1 MKNDRPS
8 VQNVCVRAHVPAHK
22 FILTNS
28 FLVSVSF
35 LQSATSPFFCFK
47 YLVNAVLNKWNM
59 YTQTH
64 TQWRTHTLAHSHM
77 VTHAHTH
84 MVSHTDAHT
93 HTHTHTHTLSHTH
106 SHMVTHTHTLT
117 WSRTHRAAHI
127 PTFPTSSHSNSNQQL
142 SQAAVSATP
151 HKWRQMLSG
160 WPNGPKK
167 QDIHGYAD
175 DDDHCS
181 YPLSPRSIWWQR
193 TLPKVSEHFVTCTQ
207 PRHAFQR

>member
-59 YTQTH
+59 YRQTH

-93 HTHTHTHTLSHTH
+93 HTHTLSHGHTHTLTWSHTHTRTHSHGLTHRCTHTHTHTLSHTH

-127 PTFPTSSHSNSNQQL
+127 PTFPTCSHSNSNQQL

-160 WPNGPKK
+160 
-167 QDIHGYAD
+167 
-175 DDDHCS
+175 
-181 YPLSPRSIWWQR
+181 
-193 TLPKVSEHFVTCTQ
+193 
-207 PRHAFQR
+207 

>member
-93 HTHTHTHTLSHTH
+93 HTHTHS
-106 SHMVTHTHTLT
+106 HTHTLT
-117 WSRTHRAAHI
+117 WSHTHTHTHMVTHTQSC
-127 PTFPTSSHSNSNQQL
+127 PHSQHVAIATATNSCPRQL
-142 SQAAVSATP
+142 SPPPPTNGDRCYLDDQTVQKSRTFMAMLTMTTTAA
-151 HKWRQMLSG
+151 
-160 WPNGPKK
+160 
-167 QDIHGYAD
+167 IH
-175 DDDHCS
+175 
-181 YPLSPRSIWWQR
+181 
-193 TLPKVSEHFVTCTQ
+193 
-207 PRHAFQR
+207 